1 MRSCRETRKFMC
13 LYSCADIVD
22 PRDARLMESA
32 PRAWTMDQDPSL
44 SLSGSRSKE
53 SPEEEVAQLFL
64 DVREDVYR
72 YLVTLGLTTEQ
83 AQEST
88 QEAFLRLFAAR
99 INSEGIENPRGWVFR
114 VAHNIAVRLRTRE
127 RIYQPLAADMERT
140 LLDPQTNP
148 ELGAIEREQTIRFQ
162 EAVQNLSPQQQ
173 QCLYLRAEG
182 FRYREIADIMEI
194 SDSSVGEFLRRAIT
208 RLKKALHE

>member
-1 MRSCRETRKFMC
+1 
-13 LYSCADIVD
+13 
-22 PRDARLMESA
+22 MEST
-32 PRAWTMDQDPSL
+32 PRAWTMDQNPPL

-64 DVREDVYR
+64 EVREDVYR
-72 YLVTLGLTTEQ
+72 YLVTLGLTTDQ

-127 RIYQPLAADMERT
+127 RIYQPLATDVERT
-140 LLDPQTNP
+140 LLDAQPNP

-208 RLKKALHE
+208 RLKKALHG

>member
-1 MRSCRETRKFMC
+1 MC
-13 LYSCADIVD
+13 LYSCADIVDWAD

-44 SLSGSRSKE
+44 SLSGSPPKE
-53 SPEEEVAQLFL
+53 GPEEEVAQLFL

-88 QEAFLRLFAAR
+88 QEAFLRLFTAR

-127 RIYQPLAADMERT
+127 RIYQPLGADMERT

-208 RLKKALHE
+208 RLKKALHG

>member
-1 MRSCRETRKFMC
+1 
-13 LYSCADIVD
+13 
-22 PRDARLMESA
+22 
-32 PRAWTMDQDPSL
+32 MDQDLSL
-44 SLSGSRSKE
+44 SLSGPHSKE
-53 SPEEEVAQLFL
+53 SPEEEVARLFL
-64 DVREDVYR
+64 EVREEVYR
-72 YLVTLGLTTEQ
+72 YLVTLGLTAEQ

-99 INSEGIENPRGWVFR
+99 IKSEGIENPRGWVFR

-127 RIYQPLAADMERT
+127 RIYQPLATDMERT
-140 LLDPQTNP
+140 LPDPKTDL

-208 RLKKALHE
+208 RLKKALHG

>member
-1 MRSCRETRKFMC
+1 
-13 LYSCADIVD
+13 
-22 PRDARLMESA
+22 
-32 PRAWTMDQDPSL
+32 MDQDPSL
-44 SLSGSRSKE
+44 SLSGSRSKA

-64 DVREDVYR
+64 EVREDVYR

-99 INSEGIENPRGWVFR
+99 INGEGIENPRGWVFR
-114 VAHNIAVRLRTRE
+114 VGHNIAVRLRTRE
-127 RIYQPLAADMERT
+127 RIYQPLAADVERT

-162 EAVQNLSPQQQ
+162 EAVRNLSPQQQ

-208 RLKKALHE
+208 RLKKALHG

>member
-1 MRSCRETRKFMC
+1 MC
-13 LYSCADIVD
+13 LYSCAENVD
-22 PRDARLMESA
+22 DGNPRDASLMESA

-64 DVREDVYR
+64 EVREDVYR

-127 RIYQPLAADMERT
+127 RIYQPLATDMERT
-140 LLDPQTNP
+140 MLDPQTNP
-148 ELGAIEREQTIRFQ
+148 ELSAIEREQTIRFQ
-162 EAVQNLSPQQQ
+162 DAVRNLSPQQQ

-208 RLKKALHE
+208 RLKKALHG